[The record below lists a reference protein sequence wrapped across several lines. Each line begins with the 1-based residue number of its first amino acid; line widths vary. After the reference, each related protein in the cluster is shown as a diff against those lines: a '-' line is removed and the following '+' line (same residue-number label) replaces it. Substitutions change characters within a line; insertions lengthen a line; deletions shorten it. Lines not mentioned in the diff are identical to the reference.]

1 MEEPKVRYSD
11 TELQEFKELVEKKMA
26 VAREELAFTQGQIAE
41 MSDSSAHQQN
51 GDMYDDSSAH
61 TDLEFKQRMAARQVK
76 FIEDLQK
83 ALYRIQNKTYGVCI
97 VTGNLIPKERLR
109 AVPHATKSVDGKMIA
124 QKSQP
129 QIGGATVSDNV
140 DIDPFGTEEKRPT
153 GKAVG
158 DQVRMGSNIRPSSSS
173 RSEEWEVDNETM
185 EDAGYRSTP
194 SDEDDH

>member
-11 TELQEFKELVEKKMA
+11 TELLEFKELVEKKMA
-26 VAREELAFTQGQIAE
+26 VAREELTFTQGQIAE
-41 MSDSSAHQQN
+41 MSDTGANQQN

-76 FIEDLQK
+76 FIDDLQK

-124 QKSQP
+124 QKNQP
-129 QIGGATVSDNV
+129 QIGGSTVSDTQ
-140 DIDPFGTEEKRPT
+140 DIDPFGTEDKRPA

-158 DQVRMGSNIRPSSSS
+158 DQVRMSSNIRPSKT

-185 EDAGYRSTP
+185 EDAGYRTTP
-194 SDEDDH
+194 SDEDEH